1 MPPAWPCSN
10 IRARDV
16 LLLPLRLA
24 ACTVLIGWPM
34 LLGMVAARLVH
45 PVAFLVVAV
54 LGYLW
59 ILWRYIP

>member
-1 MPPAWPCSN
+1 
-10 IRARDV
+10 
-16 LLLPLRLA
+16 
-24 ACTVLIGWPM
+24 M
-34 LLGMVAARLVH
+34 LLGMVAAWLNH

>member
-1 MPPAWPCSN
+1 
-10 IRARDV
+10 V

-34 LLGMVAARLVH
+34 LLGMVAAWLVH